1 MLHICE
7 PQQRQYRSRCTH
19 GPTDSKTNVQQVPE
33 LYSEAKLQN
42 PSSFFK
48 TVQEITLNVFKNF
61 IKNVGPIPVTT
72 FLFFEDIDA
81 SKLKT
86 MKERQRLKNN

>member
-1 MLHICE
+1 M
-7 PQQRQYRSRCTH
+7 
-19 GPTDSKTNVQQVPE
+19 
-33 LYSEAKLQN
+33 QN
-42 PSSFFK
+42 SSSFFK